1 MTSYDDDDLY
11 APQRSA
17 YPPDGG
23 YRPEPPYGFDGRGRS
38 GSSSP
43 GHAGWDKPAA
53 RDDADGFDPFAGR
66 GDGSRNGNG
75 QVSANGSVNGEQNGH
90 PNGHGYASASRGG
103 GPSGPVSPYQR
114 PADQPPSPPTPRAGG
129 RASVGSASA
138 QGAPIGSASVPLPPS
153 GSASVPGAVG
163 SASVPAP
170 VSPPAAGGRPTTGRA
185 SVRPA
190 EFETSAAGLSE
201 GFDPFG
207 AESPAESFSESPG
220 DASAAGRASVPSPSG
235 RASVGRAAVVAP
247 ADPDAPAVPGGPA
260 GPGGPGGPAPGGP
273 AGKKPVNKKQRRRRR
288 IIASLAV
295 LIMLTGIGVI
305 TGVYYTSSVTLP
317 EDVPLHQSTTIYYSD
332 GKTPLAKLGV
342 QNRQILQDNQIPPV
356 VKQAVTAAEDA
367 TFYTN
372 EGVDFKGIVRA
383 FVNNVTG
390 GDTQGAS
397 TITQQY
403 ARAVAGLT
411 YSASYTRKIKE
422 IAIAMKM
429 TKQMSKDEILDNY
442 LNIVPFGRGAYGIQ
456 AAAEAYFGIP
466 ASSLKLNQAMVLAGL
481 IKNPNGDVYDPTC
494 GAGGKGPCQQA
505 IDRFNYVKSQLP
517 RVAPRPNYADA
528 AAIAQVAYPTNASKD
543 QNNEAANALAS
554 PQGFIVHHV
563 MDELSHAK
571 KADGSL
577 YFPTTGPNSLKYGGY
592 QIVTTID
599 KNAQAAAVKAASGK
613 VKGTPMYG
621 MKKGEGAAMVSVQ
634 PGTGAVVAYY
644 GGYNGSNIDFAGI
657 YSDPV
662 YGDGGLTNESV
673 TPGSSFK
680 TVTLAT
686 ALRQGISVN
695 SYWYGPHSRQFDDR
709 KKPVKNAGASEA
721 CPGAAHVCQ
730 LWKALAESLNTVYYA
745 VGEDTKAGMTPAK
758 VLDMAYDLGVK
769 QIWAG
774 AACGGK
780 RLPLNGSNGNTIW
793 PHCLGADLSFGA
805 YGVTVQDMANV
816 MATFANNGVRA
827 DEHFVNYVNQGYAS
841 DAKKVYQTAIHLTPV
856 PGYTREMAND
866 EQWAMQQVY
875 KNGDESD
882 NKLDDGRPAAVK
894 TGTWEYDGKN
904 AKANDNQSGF
914 FNGYTAGD
922 AKDGAIAT
930 SVWVGF
936 TGAPMAVVD
945 QRGHAISGATV
956 PAAIWQSYMNAYL
969 NHAPGGHAYPIQ
981 QFAGLQDTGDPSL
994 GERSSP
1000 APSPPSQPTQNPC
1013 DFPQVCQPSQPG
1025 RQPQPPPPT
1034 ITPPSA
1040 PPSAP
1045 PSQKGGGG
1053 GGHGGGG

>member
-23 YRPEPPYGFDGRGRS
+23 YRPGPPYGSDDRGRS
-38 GSSSP
+38 GSSSQ
-43 GHAGWDKPAA
+43 GHAGWTK
-53 RDDADGFDPFAGR
+53 
-66 GDGSRNGNG
+66 
-75 QVSANGSVNGEQNGH
+75 
-90 PNGHGYASASRGG
+90 
-103 GPSGPVSPYQR
+103 
-114 PADQPPSPPTPRAGG
+114 PADQPSSPPAPRAGG
-129 RASVGSASA
+129 RASVGSAS
-138 QGAPIGSASVPLPPS
+138 
-153 GSASVPGAVG
+153 
-163 SASVPAP
+163 VPAP
-170 VSPPAAGGRPTTGRA
+170 ISPPAVGVRATVGRA

-190 EFETSAAGLSE
+190 EFETAAAGLSE

-207 AESPAESFSESPG
+207 AESPG
-220 DASAAGRASVPSPSG
+220 DASAAGRASVPSSSG
-235 RASVGRAAVVAP
+235 RATVGRAAVLAP

-260 GPGGPGGPAPGGP
+260 GPGGPGGTAPGGP

-317 EDVPLHQSTTIYYSD
+317 ADLPLQQSTTIFYSD
-332 GKTPLAKLGV
+332 GKTPLAKLGE

-383 FVNNVTG
+383 FFNNVTG

-403 ARAVAGLT
+403 ARAVAKLT
-411 YSASYTRKIKE
+411 YSASYTRKVKE

-429 TKQMSKDEILDNY
+429 TKEMSKDEILDNY
-442 LNIVPFGRGAYGIQ
+442 LNIVPFGRGAYGIE
-456 AAAEAYFGIP
+456 AAAEAYFGVS
-466 ASSLKLNQAMVLAGL
+466 ASNLKLNQAMVLAGL
-481 IKNPNGDVYDPTC
+481 IKNPNGDVYDPFC
-494 GAGGKGPCQQA
+494 AAGGKGPCQTA

-517 RVAPRPNYADA
+517 RVAARPGYADA
-528 AAIAQVAYPTNASKD
+528 ATIAQVAYPTNAVKD

-577 YFPTTGPNSLKYGGY
+577 YFPTTGPNSLKNGGY
-592 QIVTTID
+592 QIVTTVN

-621 MKKGEGAAMVSVQ
+621 MKKGTGAAMVSVQ

-657 YSDPV
+657 YNDPV
-662 YGDGGLTNESV
+662 YGDGTLTNESV

-686 ALRQGISVN
+686 ALRQGISLN
-695 SYWYGPHSRQFDDR
+695 SYWYGPHSRKFADR
-709 KKPVKNAGASEA
+709 IKPVKNSGATEA
-721 CPGAAHVCQ
+721 CPGAAHVCT
-730 LWKALAESLNTVYYA
+730 LWKALQESLNTVYYA
-745 VGEDTKAGMTPAK
+745 VGEDKKAGMSPDK
-758 VLDMAYDLGVK
+758 VLDMAYDLGIK
-769 QIWAG
+769 QVWAG
-774 AACGGK
+774 APCGGK
-780 RLPLNGSNGNTIW
+780 RLPLNGSNGNQIW
-793 PHCLGADLSFGA
+793 PHCLGGDLSFGA
-805 YGVTVQDMANV
+805 YNVTVQDMANV

-827 DEHFVNYVNQGYAS
+827 DEHFVNDVKQGYGN
-841 DAKKVYQTAIHLTPV
+841 DAKKIYQTAIHLTPV

-875 KNGDESD
+875 KNSDERD
-882 NKLDDGRPAAVK
+882 NKLDDGREAAVK
-894 TGTWEYDGKN
+894 TGTWEYDGKG
-904 AKANDNQSGF
+904 AKSDQNQSGF

-922 AKDGAIAT
+922 AKNGVIAT

-945 QRGHAISGATV
+945 QNGHNISGAGT
-956 PAAIWQSYMNAYL
+956 PAAVWASYMNAYL
-969 NHAPGGHAYPIQ
+969 NNGPGGRPYPIQ

-1000 APSPPSQPTQNPC
+1000 APTAPTQPTQPPQNPC
-1013 DFPQVCQPSQPG
+1013 NFPQVCQPSQPG
-1025 RQPQPPPPT
+1025 GRPQPPPPT
-1034 ITPPSA
+1034 TSPPSTPPSV
-1040 PPSAP
+1040 P

-1053 GGHGGGG
+1053 HGGGG